1 MIQLS
6 QEPFITLEGEGPSIG
21 IPTLFIRTFGC
32 NLQCSYCD
40 SKFSYSTDTPIIE
53 YTPDELLFLIS
64 DKLQN
69 TSINRISITGGE
81 PTLQEKELC
90 VFIRNLKQV
99 YPQITTNL
107 ETNGTSLSIELFHLV
122 NEISCDVKGPS
133 SGHTEIPVVI
143 NYLVMQY
150 SAKTAFKFVVSKVED
165 LDFLEK
171 YDDLPNKYLM
181 KDSYSSIGNDTIV
194 NFILTHSDLKY
205 SPRLQT
211 ILHIE

>member
-6 QEPFITLEGEGPSIG
+6 QEPFITLEGEGPNIG
-21 IPTLFIRTFGC
+21 VPTLFIRTFGC
-32 NLQCSYCD
+32 NLACKYCD
-40 SKFSYSTDTPIIE
+40 STYSYSPETSIISCTPK
-53 YTPDELLFLIS
+53 ELLLHITS
-64 DKLQN
+64 QLQN
-69 TSINRISITGGE
+69 TSISRISITGGE

-90 VFIRNLKQV
+90 EFIRLLKQSH
-99 YPQITTNL
+99 PHISTNL

-133 SGHTEIPVVI
+133 SGHTENPVVI
-143 NYLVMQY
+143 SYLTMQY
-150 SAKTAFKFVVSKVED
+150 SAKTSFKFVVSSVED

-171 YDDLPNKYLM
+171 YNTLPNKYVM
-181 KDSYSSIGNDTIV
+181 KDSYSSIDNKTIV
-194 NFILTHSDLKY
+194 NFILTHPHIKY

>member
-6 QEPFITLEGEGPSIG
+6 QEPFITLEGEGPNIG
-21 IPTLFIRTFGC
+21 TPTLFIRTLGC
-32 NLQCSYCD
+32 DLRCKYCD
-40 SKFSYSTDTPIIE
+40 SAFSYSHETPIIE
-53 YTPDELLFLIS
+53 YTPEELLSIVTA
-64 DKLQN
+64 KLQN

-90 VFIRNLKQV
+90 IFIRLLKQSHPHIV
-99 YPQITTNL
+99 VNL
-107 ETNGTSLSIELFHLV
+107 ETNGQSLSIELFHLV

-143 NYLVMQY
+143 NYLTMQY

-181 KDSYSSIGNDTIV
+181 KDSYSSIDNKTIV
-194 NFILTHSDLKY
+194 NFILTHPDLKY